1 MLQKFGLRVPPST
14 SVAIVVL
21 GVGTIPDK
29 SAQKSLDRLT
39 VEGHF
44 QRKPIYNDWNKNLL
58 LQMYRHQ
65 QRVTKIKNNQA
76 NMILLERQNKV
87 QVVDHKEMGDV

>member
-1 MLQKFGLRVPPST
+1 
-14 SVAIVVL
+14 
-21 GVGTIPDK
+21 
-29 SAQKSLDRLT
+29 
-39 VEGHF
+39 
-44 QRKPIYNDWNKNLL
+44 
-58 LQMYRHQ
+58 MYRHQ